1 MMQPPTIED
10 IRAAAERIQGS
21 VIRTPMLVSRTLSE
35 ILGAEVWLK
44 FENLQFTAAYKE
56 RGALNK
62 LLQLSPEER
71 ARGVIAASAGN
82 HAQAVAY
89 HAKRLGIPA
98 TIVMPETTPTVKVTQ
113 TAGHGATVVLY
124 GKIVDDAFAKARE
137 LALENGYV
145 FIHAFDDP
153 QIIAGA
159 GTVGLE
165 MLEDSPDLDTIIV
178 PIGGGGLMSGVSIA
192 ARSVKPDIELIG
204 VEAELYTSMKCA
216 IQNCQ
221 MPLGGDTLAEGI
233 AVKQPGE
240 LTSRI
245 LGEYA
250 NDVVL
255 VSERDLERA
264 VSMLVGIEKT
274 VVEGAGAAGLAA
286 MLSEPERYKGKKVAT
301 LLCGG
306 NIDTHLLANV
316 LVRDLVRQGRI
327 ARLHVAAHD
336 QPGALAAITAKVYEA
351 GVNVIEVNH
360 SRIFTQLPAKDTMI
374 EVECEARDPES
385 IDDVV
390 KRLEAAG
397 FRVERAQLDLSS
409 HYSCLLAGQCLDS
422 IEIDVTKPFSS
433 AFTSRINGCVT
444 IWRRFG

>member
-1 MMQPPTIED
+1 MQPPTIDD
-10 IRAAAERIQGS
+10 IRAAEARIQGA

-35 ILGAEVWLK
+35 IIGAEVWLK

-62 LLQLSPEER
+62 LLQLTDEER

-98 TIVMPETTPTVKVTQ
+98 VIVMPATTPTVKVTQ
-113 TAGHGATVVLY
+113 TAGFGARVVLH
-124 GKIVDDAFAKARE
+124 GDMFDDAYAKARE
-137 LALENGYV
+137 LALEHGYV
-145 FIHAFDDP
+145 FVHPFDDA
-153 QIIAGA
+153 QVIAGA
-159 GTVGLE
+159 GTLGIEL
-165 MLEDSPDLDTIIV
+165 LEDAPDLDAIVV

-192 ARSVKPDIELIG
+192 ARAIKPDIELIG
-204 VEAELYTSMKCA
+204 VEAELYPSMKCA
-216 IQNCQ
+216 IEGCH

-245 LGEYA
+245 LRELTTE
-250 NDVVL
+250 VVL

-264 VSMLVGIEKT
+264 VAMLVGIEKT

-286 MLSEPERYKGKKVAT
+286 MLAQPGRFKGRKVAT
-301 LLCGG
+301 ILCGG

-316 LVRDLVRQGRI
+316 LVRDLVRLGRI
-327 ARLHVAAHD
+327 ARLRVAAHD
-336 QPGALAAITAKVYEA
+336 QPGALAAITAKVCEA
-351 GVNVIEVNH
+351 GVNVIDIRH
-360 SRIFTQLPAKDTMI
+360 SRIFTRLPAKDTMI
-374 EVECEARDPES
+374 EVECEARDAAS

-390 KRLEAAG
+390 ARLEAAG
-397 FRVERAQLDLSS
+397 FKVERASLD
-409 HYSCLLAGQCLDS
+409 
-422 IEIDVTKPFSS
+422 
-433 AFTSRINGCVT
+433 
-444 IWRRFG
+444 

>member
-1 MMQPPTIED
+1 MLQPPTIDD
-10 IRAAAERIQGS
+10 IRAAAERIKGA

-35 ILGAEVWLK
+35 IIGAEVWLK

-62 LLQLSPEER
+62 LLQLTPEER

-89 HAKRLGIPA
+89 HAKRLCIPA
-98 TIVMPETTPTVKVTQ
+98 TIVMPATTPTVKVTQ
-113 TAGHGATVVLY
+113 TAGHGATVVLH
-124 GKIVDDAFAKARE
+124 GDMFDDAYARARE

-145 FIHAFDDP
+145 FVHPFDDP

-159 GTVGLE
+159 GTVALE
-165 MLEDSPDLDTIIV
+165 MLEDAPDLDMFVI

-192 ARSVKPDIELIG
+192 SRAIKPGIELIG
-204 VEAELYTSMKCA
+204 VEAELYPSMKCA
-216 IQNCQ
+216 IQDCRL
-221 MPLGGDTLAEGI
+221 PLGGDTLAEGI

-245 LGEYA
+245 LREYA

-264 VSMLVGIEKT
+264 VAMLVGIEKT

-286 MLSEPERYKGKKVAT
+286 MIAEPERYKGKKVAT

-306 NIDTHLLANV
+306 TIDTHLLANV

-351 GVNVIEVNH
+351 GVNVIEINH
-360 SRIFTQLPAKDTMI
+360 SRIFTRLPAKDTMI
-374 EVECEARDPES
+374 EVECEARDPQS

-390 KRLEAAG
+390 ARLEAAG
-397 FRVERAQLDLSS
+397 FRVERAFLD
-409 HYSCLLAGQCLDS
+409 
-422 IEIDVTKPFSS
+422 
-433 AFTSRINGCVT
+433 
-444 IWRRFG
+444 

>member
-1 MMQPPTIED
+1 MMLPPTIDD
-10 IRAAAERIQGS
+10 IRAAAERIDGA
-21 VIRTPMLVSRTLSE
+21 VIRTPMLVSKTLSE
-35 ILGAEVWLK
+35 IIGAEVWLK

-98 TIVMPETTPTVKVTQ
+98 TIVMPESTPTVKVTQ
-113 TAGHGATVVLY
+113 TAGFGATVVLY
-124 GKIVDDAFAKARE
+124 GDMFDDAYAKARE
-137 LALENGYV
+137 LALEKGYV
-145 FIHAFDDP
+145 FVHPFDDP
-153 QIIAGA
+153 QIVAGA
-159 GTVGLE
+159 GTVALE
-165 MLEDSPDLDTIIV
+165 MLEDAPDLDTIVV

-192 ARSVKPDIELIG
+192 SRAIKPDIELIG
-204 VEAELYTSMKCA
+204 VEAELYPSMKCA
-216 IQNCQ
+216 IEGCE

-245 LGEYA
+245 LKDNGVGVA
-250 NDVVL
+250 L

-264 VSMLVGIEKT
+264 VAMLVGIEKT

-286 MLSEPERYKGKKVAT
+286 MLSERERYKGKKVAT

-336 QPGALAAITAKVYEA
+336 QPGALAAITSKVYEA
-351 GVNVIEVNH
+351 GVNVIEINH
-360 SRIFTQLPAKDTMI
+360 SRIFTRLPAKDTMI

-390 KRLEAAG
+390 TRLEAAG
-397 FRVERAQLDLSS
+397 FRVERASLD
-409 HYSCLLAGQCLDS
+409 
-422 IEIDVTKPFSS
+422 
-433 AFTSRINGCVT
+433 
-444 IWRRFG
+444 

>member
-1 MMQPPTIED
+1 MLAPPTIDD
-10 IRAAAERIQGS
+10 IRAAAERIEGA

-35 ILGAEVWLK
+35 VIGAEVWLK

-62 LLQLSPEER
+62 LLQLTPEER

-98 TIVMPETTPTVKVTQ
+98 TIVMPESTPTVKVTQ

-124 GKIVDDAFAKARE
+124 GKIVDDAFARARE

-145 FIHAFDDP
+145 FVHAFDDP

-165 MLEDSPDLDTIIV
+165 MLEEAPDLDTIVV

-192 ARSVKPDIELIG
+192 ARAVKPDIELIG
-204 VEAELYTSMKCA
+204 VEAELYPSMKCA
-216 IQNCQ
+216 IQHCN

-245 LGEYA
+245 LAEYA
-250 NDVVL
+250 NDVAL

-264 VSMLVGIEKT
+264 VAMLVGIEKT

-286 MLSEPERYKGKKVAT
+286 MIAEPERYRGKKVAT

-327 ARLHVAAHD
+327 ARLHIAAHD

-351 GVNVIEVNH
+351 GVNVIEINH
-360 SRIFTQLPAKDTMI
+360 SRIFTRLPAKDTMI

-390 KRLEAAG
+390 ARLEAAG
-397 FRVERAQLDLSS
+397 FRVERALLD
-409 HYSCLLAGQCLDS
+409 
-422 IEIDVTKPFSS
+422 
-433 AFTSRINGCVT
+433 
-444 IWRRFG
+444 

>member
-1 MMQPPTIED
+1 MQPPTIDD
-10 IRAAAERIQGS
+10 IRAAAERIRGA

-35 ILGAEVWLK
+35 IIGAEVWLK

-71 ARGVIAASAGN
+71 QRGVIAASAGN

-98 TIVMPETTPTVKVTQ
+98 VIVMPEPTPTVKVTQ
-113 TAGHGATVVLY
+113 TAGHGAEVLLH
-124 GKIVDDAFAKARE
+124 GDMFDDAYAKARE
-137 LALENGYV
+137 LALEKGYV
-145 FIHAFDDP
+145 FVHPFDDP

-159 GTVGLE
+159 GTVALE
-165 MLEDSPDLDTIIV
+165 MLEDAPDLDTIVV

-192 ARSVKPDIELIG
+192 SRAIKPGIELIG
-204 VEAELYTSMKCA
+204 VEAELYPSMKCA
-216 IQNCQ
+216 IEGCH

-245 LGEYA
+245 LRENEVGVA
-250 NDVVL
+250 L

-264 VSMLVGIEKT
+264 VAMLVGIEKT

-286 MLSEPERYKGKKVAT
+286 MIADRERFRGKKVAT

-351 GVNVIEVNH
+351 GVNVIEINH
-360 SRIFTQLPAKDTMI
+360 SRIFTRLPAKDTMI

-390 KRLEAAG
+390 GRLEAAG
-397 FRVERAQLDLSS
+397 FRVERAQLD
-409 HYSCLLAGQCLDS
+409 
-422 IEIDVTKPFSS
+422 
-433 AFTSRINGCVT
+433 
-444 IWRRFG
+444 

>member
-1 MMQPPTIED
+1 MLQPPTIDD
-10 IRAAAERIQGS
+10 IRAAAERIKGA
-21 VIRTPMLVSRTLSE
+21 VIRTPMLVSQTLSE
-35 ILGAEVWLK
+35 IVGAEVWLK

-71 ARGVIAASAGN
+71 QRGVIAASAGN

-98 TIVMPETTPTVKVTQ
+98 VIVMPESTPTVKVTQ
-113 TAGHGATVVLY
+113 TAGFGAEVVLH
-124 GKIVDDAFAKARE
+124 GDMFDDAYAKARE
-137 LALENGYV
+137 LALEKGYV
-145 FIHAFDDP
+145 FVHPFDDP

-159 GTVGLE
+159 GTVAVE
-165 MLEDSPDLDTIIV
+165 MLEDAPELDMIVV

-192 ARSVKPDIELIG
+192 SRAIKPDIELIG
-204 VEAELYTSMKCA
+204 VEAELYPSMKCA
-216 IQNCQ
+216 IQGCH

-245 LGEYA
+245 LKDLA

-255 VSERDLERA
+255 VPERQLERA
-264 VSMLVGIEKT
+264 VAMLVGIEKT

-286 MLSEPERYKGKKVAT
+286 MIDDPERFRGKKVAT

-327 ARLHVAAHD
+327 ARLRVAVQD

-351 GVNVIEVNH
+351 GANIIEIRH
-360 SRIFTQLPAKDTMI
+360 SRIFTALPAKDTVI
-374 EVECEARDPES
+374 EVECEARDPET

-390 KRLEAAG
+390 ARLERAG
-397 FRVERAQLDLSS
+397 FRVERSSLD
-409 HYSCLLAGQCLDS
+409 
-422 IEIDVTKPFSS
+422 
-433 AFTSRINGCVT
+433 
-444 IWRRFG
+444 

>member
-1 MMQPPTIED
+1 MLQPPTIDE
-10 IRAAAERIQGS
+10 IRAAAERIKNA

-35 ILGAEVWLK
+35 IIGAEVWLK

-62 LLQLSPEER
+62 LLQLTPEER

-89 HAKRLGIPA
+89 HAKRLCIPA
-98 TIVMPETTPTVKVTQ
+98 TIVMPATTPTVKVTQ
-113 TAGHGATVVLY
+113 TAGHGATVVLH
-124 GKIVDDAFAKARE
+124 GDMFDDAYARARE

-145 FIHAFDDP
+145 FVHPFDDP

-159 GTVGLE
+159 GTVALE
-165 MLEDSPDLDTIIV
+165 MLEDAPDLDMFVI

-192 ARSVKPDIELIG
+192 SRAIKPGIELIG
-204 VEAELYTSMKCA
+204 VEAELYPSMKCA
-216 IQNCQ
+216 IQDCRL
-221 MPLGGDTLAEGI
+221 PLGGDTLAEGI

-245 LGEYA
+245 LREYA

-264 VSMLVGIEKT
+264 VAMLVGIEKT

-286 MLSEPERYKGKKVAT
+286 MIAEPERYKGKKVAT

-351 GVNVIEVNH
+351 GVNVIEINH
-360 SRIFTQLPAKDTMI
+360 SRIFTRLPAKDTMI
-374 EVECEARDPES
+374 EVECEARDPQS

-390 KRLEAAG
+390 ARLEAAG
-397 FRVERAQLDLSS
+397 FRVERAFLD
-409 HYSCLLAGQCLDS
+409 
-422 IEIDVTKPFSS
+422 
-433 AFTSRINGCVT
+433 
-444 IWRRFG
+444 

>member
-1 MMQPPTIED
+1 MLAPPTIDD
-10 IRAAAERIQGS
+10 IRAATKRIEGA

-35 ILGAEVWLK
+35 AIGAEVWLK

-62 LLQLSPEER
+62 LLQLTPEER

-98 TIVMPETTPTVKVTQ
+98 TIVMPEPTPTVKVTQ

-124 GKIVDDAFAKARE
+124 GKIVDDAFARARE

-165 MLEDSPDLDTIIV
+165 MLEDAPDLDTIIV

-204 VEAELYTSMKCA
+204 VEAELYPSMKCA
-216 IQNCQ
+216 IQHCQ

-245 LGEYA
+245 LAEYA

-255 VSERDLERA
+255 VSERNLERA
-264 VSMLVGIEKT
+264 VAMLVGIEKT

-286 MLSEPERYKGKKVAT
+286 MLAEPERYKGKKVAT

-336 QPGALAAITAKVYEA
+336 QPGALAAITAKVFEA
-351 GVNVIEVNH
+351 GVNVLEIHH
-360 SRIFTQLPAKDTMI
+360 SRIFTSLPAKDTMI
-374 EVECEARDPES
+374 EVECEARDPKS
-385 IDDVV
+385 MDDVV
-390 KRLEAAG
+390 ARLEAAG
-397 FRVERAQLDLSS
+397 FQVERASLD
-409 HYSCLLAGQCLDS
+409 
-422 IEIDVTKPFSS
+422 
-433 AFTSRINGCVT
+433 
-444 IWRRFG
+444 

>member
-1 MMQPPTIED
+1 MLAPPTIED
-10 IRAAAERIQGS
+10 IRSATKRIEGA

-35 ILGAEVWLK
+35 HIGAEVWLK

-62 LLQLSPEER
+62 LLQLTAEER

-98 TIVMPETTPTVKVTQ
+98 TIVMPESTPTVKVTQ

-124 GKIVDDAFAKARE
+124 GKIVDDAFARARE

-165 MLEDSPDLDTIIV
+165 MLEDAPDLDTIVV

-192 ARSVKPDIELIG
+192 ARAVKPDIELIG
-204 VEAELYTSMKCA
+204 VEAELYPSMKCA
-216 IQNCQ
+216 IQDCQ

-245 LGEYA
+245 LREYA

-264 VSMLVGIEKT
+264 VAMLVGIEKT

-286 MLSEPERYKGKKVAT
+286 MLGEPGRYKGKKVAT

-327 ARLHVAAHD
+327 ARLHIAAHD

-351 GVNVIEVNH
+351 GVNVLEISH
-360 SRIFTQLPAKDTMI
+360 SRIFTSLPAKDTMI
-374 EVECEARDPES
+374 EVECEARDPQS

-390 KRLEAAG
+390 ARLETAG
-397 FRVERAQLDLSS
+397 CRVER
-409 HYSCLLAGQCLDS
+409 
-422 IEIDVTKPFSS
+422 V
-433 AFTSRINGCVT
+433 SRARFLRT
-444 IWRRFG
+444 IS

>member
-1 MMQPPTIED
+1 MLEPPTIVD
-10 IRAAAERIQGS
+10 IREAEQRIRGA

-35 ILGAEVWLK
+35 IIGAEVWLK

-71 ARGVIAASAGN
+71 SRGVIAASAGN

-89 HAKRLGIPA
+89 HAKRLKIPA
-98 TIVMPETTPTVKVTQ
+98 TIVMPEPTPTVKVTQ
-113 TAGHGATVVLY
+113 TAGHGAVVVLY
-124 GKIVDDAFAKARE
+124 GDMFDDAYARAKE
-137 LALENGYV
+137 LALEKGYV
-145 FIHAFDDP
+145 FVHPFDDP

-159 GTVGLE
+159 GTVALE
-165 MLEDSPDLDTIIV
+165 MLEDAPDLDTIVV
-178 PIGGGGLMSGVSIA
+178 PIGGGGLMSGTSIA
-192 ARSVKPDIELIG
+192 ARAIRPEIELIG
-204 VEAELYTSMKCA
+204 VEAELYPSMKCA
-216 IQNCQ
+216 IEGCH

-245 LGEYA
+245 LKDHKVGVA
-250 NDVVL
+250 L
-255 VSERDLERA
+255 VSERDLERSVA
-264 VSMLVGIEKT
+264 MLVGIEKT

-286 MLSEPERYKGKKVAT
+286 MISEPERFRGKKVAT
-301 LLCGG
+301 ILCGG

-351 GVNVIEVNH
+351 GVNVIEINH
-360 SRIFTQLPAKDTMI
+360 SRIFTRLPAKDTMI
-374 EVECEARDPES
+374 EVECEARDAQS

-390 KRLEAAG
+390 ARLEAAG
-397 FRVERAQLDLSS
+397 FRVERAQLD
-409 HYSCLLAGQCLDS
+409 
-422 IEIDVTKPFSS
+422 
-433 AFTSRINGCVT
+433 
-444 IWRRFG
+444 

>member
-1 MMQPPTIED
+1 MLQPPTIDD
-10 IRAAAERIQGS
+10 IRAAAQRLDGA

-35 ILGAEVWLK
+35 VIGAEVWLK

-62 LLQLSPEER
+62 LLQLTAEER

-98 TIVMPETTPTVKVTQ
+98 TIVMPEATPTVKVTQ

-124 GKIVDDAFAKARE
+124 GKFVDDAFARARE

-145 FIHAFDDP
+145 FVHAFDDP
-153 QIIAGA
+153 KVIAGA
-159 GTVGLE
+159 GTLGLE
-165 MLEDSPDLDTIIV
+165 MLEDVPDLDAIV
-178 PIGGGGLMSGVSIA
+178 IPIGGGGLMSGVSIA
-192 ARSVKPDIELIG
+192 ARAIKPDIELIG
-204 VEAELYTSMKCA
+204 VEAELYPSMKCA

-245 LGEYA
+245 LAELA

-255 VSERDLERA
+255 ASERDLERA
-264 VSMLVGIEKT
+264 VAMLVGIEKT

-286 MLSEPERYKGKKVAT
+286 MLGDPARFAGKKVAT
-301 LLCGG
+301 ILCGG

-336 QPGALAAITAKVYEA
+336 QPGALAAITAKVHEA
-351 GVNVIEVNH
+351 GVNIIEINH
-360 SRIFTQLPAKDTMI
+360 SRIFTRLPAKDTVI
-374 EVECEARDPES
+374 EVECEARDAASME
-385 IDDVV
+385 DVV
-390 KRLEAAG
+390 GRLEAAG
-397 FRVERAQLDLSS
+397 FHVERAQLD
-409 HYSCLLAGQCLDS
+409 
-422 IEIDVTKPFSS
+422 
-433 AFTSRINGCVT
+433 
-444 IWRRFG
+444 

>member
-1 MMQPPTIED
+1 MLQPPTIDD
-10 IRAAAERIQGS
+10 IRAAVQRIDGN
-21 VIRTPMLVSRTLSE
+21 VVRTPMLVSRTLSE
-35 ILGAEVWLK
+35 MIGAEVWLK

-62 LLQLSPEER
+62 LLQLTPEER

-98 TIVMPETTPTVKVTQ
+98 VIVMPEPTPTVKVTQ
-113 TAGHGATVVLY
+113 TEGHGAKVVLY
-124 GKIVDDAFAKARE
+124 GNIVDDAFARARE

-145 FIHAFDDP
+145 FVHAFDDP

-165 MLEDSPDLDTIIV
+165 MLEDAPDLDTIIV

-192 ARSVKPDIELIG
+192 ARAIKPDIELIG
-204 VEAELYTSMKCA
+204 VEAELYPSMKCA
-216 IQNCQ
+216 IQHCN

-245 LGEYA
+245 LAEYA

-255 VSERDLERA
+255 VSERDLERSVA
-264 VSMLVGIEKT
+264 MLVGIEKT

-286 MLSEPERYKGKKVAT
+286 MLSDRERYKGKKVAT

-351 GVNVIEVNH
+351 GVNVLEINH
-360 SRIFTQLPAKDTMI
+360 SRIFTSLPAKDTMI
-374 EVECEARDPES
+374 EVECEARDPQS

-390 KRLEAAG
+390 ARLEAAG
-397 FRVERAQLDLSS
+397 FRVERASLD
-409 HYSCLLAGQCLDS
+409 
-422 IEIDVTKPFSS
+422 
-433 AFTSRINGCVT
+433 
-444 IWRRFG
+444 

>member
-1 MMQPPTIED
+1 MLQASSLQPPTIDD
-10 IRAAAERIQGS
+10 IRAAAQRIDGA
-21 VIRTPMLVSRTLSE
+21 VIRTPMLVSKTLSE
-35 ILGAEVWLK
+35 VIGAEVWLK

-71 ARGVIAASAGN
+71 QRGVIAASAGN

-98 TIVMPETTPTVKVTQ
+98 VIVMPEPTPTVKVTQ
-113 TAGHGATVVLY
+113 TAGFGAEVVLH
-124 GKIVDDAFAKARE
+124 GDMFDDAYAKARE
-137 LALENGYV
+137 LALEKGYV
-145 FIHAFDDP
+145 FVHPFDDP
-153 QIIAGA
+153 QVIAGA
-159 GTVGLE
+159 GTVALE
-165 MLEDSPDLDTIIV
+165 MLDEAPDLDVIVV

-192 ARSVKPDIELIG
+192 CRAIKPEVELIG
-204 VEAELYTSMKCA
+204 VEAELYPSMKCA
-216 IQNCQ
+216 IEGCH

-245 LGEYA
+245 LKENSVGVA
-250 NDVVL
+250 L

-264 VSMLVGIEKT
+264 VAMLVGIEKT

-286 MLSEPERYKGKKVAT
+286 MLADSARFKGRKVAT

-336 QPGALAAITAKVYEA
+336 QPGALAAITRKVYEA
-351 GVNVIEVNH
+351 GVNVIEINH
-360 SRIFTQLPAKDTMI
+360 SRIFTRLPAKDTMI
-374 EVECEARDPES
+374 EVECEARDPQS

-390 KRLEAAG
+390 ARLEAAG
-397 FRVERAQLDLSS
+397 FRVERASLD
-409 HYSCLLAGQCLDS
+409 
-422 IEIDVTKPFSS
+422 
-433 AFTSRINGCVT
+433 
-444 IWRRFG
+444 

>member
-1 MMQPPTIED
+1 MLQSTSMQPPTIDD
-10 IRAAAERIQGS
+10 IRAAAGRIKGA

-35 ILGAEVWLK
+35 VIGAEVWLK

-62 LLQLSPEER
+62 LLQLTAEER

-89 HAKRLGIPA
+89 HARRLDIPA
-98 TIVMPETTPTVKVTQ
+98 TIVMPATTPTVKVTQ
-113 TAGHGATVVLY
+113 TAGHGAKVVLH
-124 GKIVDDAFAKARE
+124 GDMFDDAYAKARE
-137 LALENGYV
+137 LALEKGYV
-145 FIHAFDDP
+145 FVHPFDDP
-153 QIIAGA
+153 KIIAGA
-159 GTVGLE
+159 GTTALE
-165 MLEDSPDLDTIIV
+165 MLEAAPDLDTIVV

-192 ARSVKPDIELIG
+192 SRAIKPDIELIG
-204 VEAELYTSMKCA
+204 VEAELYPSMKCA
-216 IQNCQ
+216 IEDCH

-245 LGEYA
+245 LKENKVSVA
-250 NDVVL
+250 L

-264 VSMLVGIEKT
+264 VAMLVGIEKT

-286 MLSEPERYKGKKVAT
+286 MLADRERFRGRKVAT
-301 LLCGG
+301 ILCGG

-316 LVRDLVRQGRI
+316 LVRDLVREGRI

-351 GVNVIEVNH
+351 GVNVIEINH
-360 SRIFTQLPAKDTMI
+360 SRIFTRLPAKDTMI
-374 EVECEARDPES
+374 EVECEAKDPQS

-390 KRLEAAG
+390 ARLEAAG
-397 FRVERAQLDLSS
+397 FRVERAQLD
-409 HYSCLLAGQCLDS
+409 
-422 IEIDVTKPFSS
+422 
-433 AFTSRINGCVT
+433 
-444 IWRRFG
+444 

>member
-1 MMQPPTIED
+1 MLQTASMQPPTIDD
-10 IRAAAERIQGS
+10 IHAAAERIKGA
-21 VIRTPMLVSRTLSE
+21 VVRTPMLVSRTLSE
-35 ILGAEVWLK
+35 ILGAEIWLK

-62 LLQLSPEER
+62 LLQLTPEER

-98 TIVMPETTPTVKVTQ
+98 TIVMPESTPTVKVTQ

-137 LALENGYV
+137 LALENGFV

-159 GTVGLE
+159 GTVALE
-165 MLEDSPDLDTIIV
+165 MLEDAPDLDVIIV

-192 ARSVKPDIELIG
+192 ARSVKHDIELIG
-204 VEAELYTSMKCA
+204 VEAELYPSMKCA
-216 IQNCQ
+216 IQNCHL
-221 MPLGGDTLAEGI
+221 PLGGDTLAEGI

-245 LGEYA
+245 LKEYA

-286 MLSEPERYKGKKVAT
+286 ILADPERYKGKKVAT

-327 ARLHVAAHD
+327 ARLHIAAHD

-351 GVNVIEVNH
+351 GVNVIEINH
-360 SRIFTQLPAKDTMI
+360 SRIFTRLPAKDTMI
-374 EVECEARDPES
+374 EVECEARDPQS

-390 KRLEAAG
+390 ARLEAAG
-397 FRVERAQLDLSS
+397 FKVERAQLD
-409 HYSCLLAGQCLDS
+409 
-422 IEIDVTKPFSS
+422 
-433 AFTSRINGCVT
+433 
-444 IWRRFG
+444 

>member
-1 MMQPPTIED
+1 MLKTTSMQPPTVDD
-10 IRAAAERIQGS
+10 IRAAAERIKGA
-21 VIRTPMLVSRTLSE
+21 VIRTPMLVSRTLSD
-35 ILGAEVWLK
+35 IIGAEIWLK
-44 FENLQFTAAYKE
+44 FENLQFTSAYKE

-62 LLQLSPEER
+62 LLQLSAEDR
-71 ARGVIAASAGN
+71 AAGVIAASAGN

-98 TIVMPETTPTVKVTQ
+98 TIVMPESTPTVKVTQ
-113 TAGHGATVVLY
+113 TAGHGAKVVLH
-124 GKIVDDAFAKARE
+124 GRIVDDAFAKARE
-137 LALENGYV
+137 LALEHGFV
-145 FIHAFDDP
+145 FVHAFDDP

-159 GTVGLE
+159 GTLGLE
-165 MLEDSPDLDTIIV
+165 LLEDSPDLDTIVI

-192 ARSVKPDIELIG
+192 ARAIKPDIELIG
-204 VEAELYTSMKCA
+204 VEAELYPSMKCA
-216 IQNCQ
+216 IQGCH

-245 LGEYA
+245 LKDLA
-250 NDVVL
+250 NDVAL

-264 VSMLVGIEKT
+264 VSMLAGIEKT

-286 MLSEPERYKGKKVAT
+286 MLADRERFKGKKVAT
-301 LLCGG
+301 ILCGG

-351 GVNVIEVNH
+351 GVNVIEINH
-360 SRIFTQLPAKDTMI
+360 SRIFTTLPAKDTMI
-374 EVECEARDPES
+374 EVECEARDAAS

-390 KRLEAAG
+390 ARLEAAG
-397 FRVERAQLDLSS
+397 FKFQRSSLD
-409 HYSCLLAGQCLDS
+409 
-422 IEIDVTKPFSS
+422 
-433 AFTSRINGCVT
+433 
-444 IWRRFG
+444 

>member
-1 MMQPPTIED
+1 MLAPPTIDD
-10 IRAAAERIQGS
+10 IRAATKRIEGA

-35 ILGAEVWLK
+35 FIGAEVWLK

-62 LLQLSPEER
+62 LLQLTPEER

-98 TIVMPETTPTVKVTQ
+98 VIVMPEPTPTVKVTQ
-113 TAGHGATVVLY
+113 TKGHGADVVLY
-124 GKIVDDAFAKARE
+124 GQIVDDAFARARE

-165 MLEDSPDLDTIIV
+165 MLEDAPELDTIIV
-178 PIGGGGLMSGVSIA
+178 PIGGGGLMSGVAIA

-204 VEAELYTSMKCA
+204 VEAELYPSMKCA
-216 IQNCQ
+216 IQHCN

-245 LGEYA
+245 LAEYA

-264 VSMLVGIEKT
+264 VAMLVGIEKT

-351 GVNVIEVNH
+351 GVNVLEINH
-360 SRIFTQLPAKDTMI
+360 SRIFTSLPAKDTMI
-374 EVECEARDPES
+374 EVECEARDPQS
-385 IDDVV
+385 IEDVV
-390 KRLEAAG
+390 ARLEAAG
-397 FRVERAQLDLSS
+397 FRVERASLD
-409 HYSCLLAGQCLDS
+409 
-422 IEIDVTKPFSS
+422 
-433 AFTSRINGCVT
+433 
-444 IWRRFG
+444 

>member
-1 MMQPPTIED
+1 MMQPPTIDD
-10 IRAAAERIQGS
+10 IRAAAKRIDGL

-35 ILGAEVWLK
+35 IIGAEVWLK

-62 LLQLSPEER
+62 LIQLSPEER
-71 ARGVIAASAGN
+71 ERGVIAASAGN

-98 TIVMPETTPTVKVTQ
+98 VIVMPESTPTVKVTQ
-113 TAGHGATVVLY
+113 TAGHGAEVVLH
-124 GKIVDDAFAKARE
+124 GDMFDDAYAKARE
-137 LALENGYV
+137 LALEKGYV
-145 FIHAFDDP
+145 FVHPFDDP

-159 GTVGLE
+159 GTVALE
-165 MLEDSPDLDTIIV
+165 MLEDAPDLDMIVV

-192 ARSVKPDIELIG
+192 SRAIKPDIELIG
-204 VEAELYTSMKCA
+204 VEAELYPSMKCA
-216 IQNCQ
+216 IQGCR

-245 LGEYA
+245 LRHLA

-255 VSERDLERA
+255 VPERELERA
-264 VSMLVGIEKT
+264 VAMLVGIEKT

-286 MLSEPERYKGKKVAT
+286 MLADRERYQGKKVAT

-327 ARLHVAAHD
+327 ARLRVAAHD
-336 QPGALAAITAKVYEA
+336 QPGALAAITRQVFEA
-351 GVNVIEVNH
+351 GANIIEVKH
-360 SRIFTQLPAKDTMI
+360 SRIFTRLPAKDTVI
-374 EVECEARDPES
+374 EVECEARDPET

-390 KRLEAAG
+390 VRLERAG
-397 FRVERAQLDLSS
+397 FSVERVQLD
-409 HYSCLLAGQCLDS
+409 
-422 IEIDVTKPFSS
+422 
-433 AFTSRINGCVT
+433 
-444 IWRRFG
+444 